1 MPNPGSAG
9 LEFKEGPVLFSE
21 LRTLAGLEFEESK
34 GSNLG
39 STDSELL
46 LLLLLTMF
54 SEAKH
59 ISGKGQGRT
68 LVRQVWSLEK
78 DRFLCRTL
86 YSCRFGVWRKDWAES
101 WFGRFGVW
109 RKASSFL

>member
-34 GSNLG
+34 GPNLG
-39 STDSELL
+39 STDSE
-46 LLLLLTMF
+46 LLLLTMF

-59 ISGKGQGRT
+59 ISEPGFGP
-68 LVRQVWSLEK
+68 
-78 DRFLCRTL
+78 FL
-86 YSCRFGVWRKDWAES
+86 S
-101 WFGRFGVW
+101 
-109 RKASSFL
+109 

>member
-21 LRTLAGLEFEESK
+21 LRTLAGLEFEESN
-34 GSNLG
+34 GPNLG
-39 STDSELL
+39 STDLEL

-59 ISGKGQGRT
+59 ISGKGPGRT

-86 YSCRFGVWRKDWAES
+86 YSCRFRMWRKDWAES
-101 WFGRFGVW
+101 LFGRFGVW
-109 RKASSFL
+109 RKASFFH